1 MRGVLSLGERGRM
14 EISRRN
20 ISLRMHRIKKRR
32 PPYEVKFLILVALA
46 RFQGGFIN
54 NHLSNYP
61 YLRSNYSIM
70 VGPITACIVTCLR
83 AIPWL

>member
-14 EISRRN
+14 EISRSN

-46 RFQGGFIN
+46 RFQGGFITQ
-54 NHLSNYP
+54 HFFNYP
-61 YLRSNYSIM
+61 LLTL
-70 VGPITACIVTCLR
+70 ITQLCVV
-83 AIPWL
+83 